1 MDFQPFY
8 ISFKLAFL
16 TTTILLF
23 IVVPLAYLFA
33 LKRWKGKLF
42 LEAIILLPMALPP
55 TVLGFYFISF
65 LGPNTNIGHFLQER
79 LGFETA
85 FSFEGILLG
94 SILYC
99 FPFMFS
105 AIHTGFKSIPK
116 NIVDSLTILDKST
129 WQKIFKVYLPL
140 IRLHLVNGIIL
151 SFLHAIG
158 AFGII
163 LMIGGG
169 LKETETASVTIY
181 RKMNLLNFHELNNYA
196 IILMLFSYSFI
207 LISLLISRNKNKEYA

>member
-16 TTTILLF
+16 TTVILLF
-23 IVVPLAYLFA
+23 IVVPLAYFFA
-33 LKRWKGKLF
+33 FKKWKGKLF
-42 LEAIILLPMALPP
+42 LEAILLLPMALPP
-55 TVLGFYFISF
+55 TVLGFYFIWF
-65 LGPNTNIGHFLQER
+65 LGPNTSIGNFLQEK

-94 SILYC
+94 SIIYC

-105 AIHTGFKSIPK
+105 AVRTGFKSIPH
-116 NIVDSLTILDKST
+116 NIIDSLNTLDKSS

-207 LISLLISRNKNKEYA
+207 LISLFISRNKNNEYA